1 MLSTAGLDLIVRG
14 FAHTVGT
21 TAGLMAVAD
30 KAGELVRVLSAWG
43 DAMALDDLP
52 TSLTGGLVGRAF
64 GFERAVLEPL
74 WSEDGLSGLRSSLRP
89 GTPRPSDWPSGC
101 GPPSTRAPRRRGA
114 GQRRCAGR
122 IRADAVEQR

>member
-14 FAHTVGT
+14 FAHTEGA
-21 TAGLMAVAD
+21 TAGLMAVSD

-52 TSLTGGLVGRAF
+52 ASLTGGFVGRAF

-74 WSEDGLSGLRSSLRP
+74 CSRDGL
-89 GTPRPSDWPSGC
+89 
-101 GPPSTRAPRRRGA
+101 RR
-114 GQRRCAGR
+114 
-122 IRADAVEQR
+122 